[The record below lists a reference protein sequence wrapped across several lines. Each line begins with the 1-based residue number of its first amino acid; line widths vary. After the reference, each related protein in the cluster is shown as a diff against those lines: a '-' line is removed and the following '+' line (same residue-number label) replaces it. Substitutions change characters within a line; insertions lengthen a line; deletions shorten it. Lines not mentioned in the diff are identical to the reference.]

1 MIINYRSYVSKRT
14 IAMNKQ
20 LTTLAVAGA
29 IIGTAMVGWV
39 LPTSAAPVSSS
50 VTAFKQTTLSDVID
64 VRYYRRGY
72 YGRRVYPGA
81 AIGLGIVGAA
91 AAAAAVGSG
100 YYYGPG
106 YGYYGPGYGYPG
118 YYGPGYG
125 YYGNPYPYQ
134 RYYYPY

>member
-1 MIINYRSYVSKRT
+1 
-14 IAMNKQ
+14 MNKQ

-29 IIGTAMVGWV
+29 IIATPLVGWAKA
-39 LPTSAAPVSSS
+39 TWAAPVSSS
-50 VTAFKQTTLSDVID
+50 VTAFKQATLSDVTD

-100 YYYGPG
+100 YYGPG

-134 RYYYPY
+134 RYYSPY